1 MGRFRQ
7 IIFIL
12 ALTVKQAGFLALLM
26 QFLVKLNG
34 NATLK
39 KKKVKQKKE
48 LVFPDMSYR
57 GD

>member
-12 ALTVKQAGFLALLM
+12 ALTVKQAGLLALLM